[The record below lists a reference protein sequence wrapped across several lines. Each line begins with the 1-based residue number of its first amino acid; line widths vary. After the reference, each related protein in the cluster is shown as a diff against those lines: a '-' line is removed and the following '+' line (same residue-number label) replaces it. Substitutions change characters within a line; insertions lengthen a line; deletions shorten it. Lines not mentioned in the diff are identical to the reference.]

1 MPISDRNP
9 SAQVLSVHG
18 RLFLIDCAE
27 GTQKQFRK
35 AKLSFV
41 KIEAVFISHIHGDH
55 VFGIFGMLSTM
66 AMYGRTQELHIYA
79 PAAFGGIL
87 TFFKSYFGE
96 GVNFEIIH
104 HPLKMKE
111 PEVVHIS
118 KHVTVSAFPLDHK
131 IDCYG
136 FRFDEKVPVRR
147 PGNVP
152 FIPSSYAYCSDTR
165 YFPRLSEWVKGVDV
179 LYHEATYI
187 EEYSDKAAQRFH
199 STASQ
204 AAACARDAGV
214 GRLIIGHYS
223 SRIHDIEVF
232 RKEAAAIFPRTI
244 AAQDGDTIEFDSKYS
259 QNQS

>member
-41 KIEAVFISHIHGDH
+41 KVEAIFISHIHGDH

-66 AMYGRTQELHIYA
+66 AMYGRTQEIHIFA
-79 PAAFGGIL
+79 PVSFAGIL

-96 GVNFEIIH
+96 GVGFEIIH
-104 HPLKMKE
+104 HPLKMKS
-111 PEVVHIS
+111 PEEVYVS
-118 KHVTVSAFPLDHK
+118 KRVSVSAFPLDHK
-131 IDCYG
+131 IECFG
-136 FRFDEKVPVRR
+136 FRFDEIVPTRR
-147 PGNVP
+147 PGNTPFVP
-152 FIPSSYAYCSDTR
+152 HSFAYCSDTK
-165 YFPRLSEWVKGVDV
+165 YFPQLAEWVKGVDL

-187 EEYSDKAAQRFH
+187 EEFSDKATQRFH

-204 AAACARDAGV
+204 AATCARDAEV
-214 GRLIIGHYS
+214 GKLVIGHYS
-223 SRIHDIEVF
+223 SRIRDIEIF
-232 RKEAAAIFPRTI
+232 RKEAVAIFPQTV
-244 AAQDGDTIEFDSKYS
+244 AARDGDTFEF
-259 QNQS
+259 